1 MPGGGVIRRR
11 RDRPGL
17 GHQPGRVVR
26 RCGYSPQQDRWTPES
41 AAIGGSVTPRSEEG
55 RGVTWHLGRL
65 HPHRP
70 DVMTPAAPQP
80 TPAVPAQPKP
90 TAPTAAAPASVPTTT
105 PDISCAG
112 RTANRYRQRRRRKI
126 TQITTMATAVPT
138 NDHLV
143 SPSLYGTHTMA
154 VRSKGS
160 PPTGNEQQH
169 DAIRNQ
175 RSAHRP

>member
-1 MPGGGVIRRR
+1 MDAGVRGHRWQCDAPVRRR
-11 RDRPGL
+11 
-17 GHQPGRVVR
+17 PGRHVAP
-26 RCGYSPQQDRWTPES
+26 GAPAPQK
-41 AAIGGSVTPRSEEG
+41 
-55 RGVTWHLGRL
+55 
-65 HPHRP
+65 P
-70 DVMTPAAPQP
+70 DVMTPAATQS
-80 TPAVPAQPKP
+80 TPSVPAQPKP
-90 TAPTAAAPASVPTTT
+90 HGTNSCGARRCAGHHTHR
-105 PDISCAG
+105 ISCAG
-112 RTANRYRQRRRRKI
+112 RTAKRYRQRRRRKI